1 MDERL
6 NEPVVP
12 AGEPA
17 APQPEAV
24 PQPVAAPPAAQREPA
39 PRRVG
44 STTMGLALIAAG
56 LFILCVYFVPG
67 FPAITVLKLA
77 PLVLVALGAE
87 MVWRSRRGE
96 RVRYDLLSIFISLIL
111 LGAGCV
117 ASLIPM
123 VAEYYRPGQYDMVR
137 QQAKQEVNACLD
149 GSQVYR
155 ADVYVSLNGELGL
168 TDEQAR
174 QTARVSCELELYGP
188 FDSTEAFAEAC
199 RQQAEKLQPLDLES
213 LYFSWSN
220 DNQTMTLWMDPV
232 LSPQATAEQ
241 LASQVQVE
249 TNMTD
254 DEIGVDEGTYENA

>member
-6 NEPVVP
+6 NQPAAP

-24 PQPVAAPPAAQREPA
+24 PPMAAPAARREPP

-123 VAEYYRPGQYDMVR
+123 VAEYYRPGQYEMVR

-149 GSQVYR
+149 GSLVYR

-168 TDEQAR
+168 TDEQAL
-174 QTARVSCELELYGP
+174 QTARVSCEMELYGP

-199 RQQAEKLQPLDLES
+199 RQQTEALQSVGLTS
-213 LYFSWSN
+213 LYFSWG
-220 DNQTMTLWMDPV
+220 DETQTMTLWLDPV
-232 LSPQATAEQ
+232 LAPQASTEQ
-241 LASQVQVE
+241 LAAQVQVQS
-249 TNMTD
+249 NMTD
-254 DEIGVDEGTYENA
+254 DEVGVDEGSYENA